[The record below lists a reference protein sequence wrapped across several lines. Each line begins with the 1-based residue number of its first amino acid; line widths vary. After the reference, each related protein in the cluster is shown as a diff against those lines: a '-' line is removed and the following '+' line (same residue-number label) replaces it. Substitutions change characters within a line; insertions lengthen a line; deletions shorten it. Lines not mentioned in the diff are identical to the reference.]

1 MGDIFNAIIV
11 MPFVNV
17 LLVIYNIVFHNFG
30 IAIILFTILI
40 RLITWPL
47 QSQQIKGAKA
57 MTDLQKDKR
66 YIDMQ
71 AKYKGDK
78 EKLAQ
83 AQMELYKEMKI
94 NPFASCLPTVIQL
107 PVIIG
112 LYQALIMALAS
123 TNLSLLNLTKH
134 IYPNFLN
141 LSLSDLIP
149 LNSQFLWMNLSQP
162 ERWPI
167 PGTSIEI
174 PILTIIVVITTYAQQ
189 KLMTPPSM
197 GSNDQSAQM
206 TKTMNMYMP
215 LLMGWISFT
224 LAAGLAIYFVVSN
237 LIGIFQYAMMG
248 QIDLKNWRNLIPFM
262 GSKEQIQ
269 VKKPASKAKK

>member
-11 MPFVNV
+11 TPFVNV
-17 LLVIYNIVFHNFG
+17 LMFIYNLIGQNFG
-30 IAIILFTILI
+30 IAIILFTILV

-47 QSQQIKGAKA
+47 QAQQIKGAKA

-123 TNLSLLNLTKH
+123 TNLDLLKLTNH
-134 IYPNFLN
+134 IYPNFIN
-141 LSLSDLIP
+141 LSDLIP
-149 LNSQFLWMNLSQP
+149 LNDHFLWMNLSQP
-162 ERWPI
+162 ERWYI
-167 PGTSIEI
+167 PGTEIGI

-189 KLMTPPSM
+189 KLMTPPI
-197 GSNDQSAQM
+197 D
-206 TKTMNMYMP
+206 
-215 LLMGWISFT
+215 GW
-224 LAAGLAIYFVVSN
+224 
-237 LIGIFQYAMMG
+237 
-248 QIDLKNWRNLIPFM
+248 
-262 GSKEQIQ
+262 
-269 VKKPASKAKK
+269 

>member
-11 MPFVNV
+11 TPFVNV
-17 LLVIYNIVFHNFG
+17 LLFIYDIIGGNFG

-40 RLITWPL
+40 RLVTWPL

-94 NPFASCLPTVIQL
+94 NPFASCLPTIIQL

-123 TNLSLLNLTKH
+123 TNFDLLKLTNN
-134 IYPNFLN
+134 IYPRFLD
-141 LSLSDLIP
+141 LSELIP

-162 ERWPI
+162 ERLYI
-167 PGTSIEI
+167 PGLNFGI
-174 PILTIIVVITTYAQQ
+174 PVLTIIVVITTYAQQ

-197 GSNDQSAQM
+197 GGSDQTAQM
-206 TKTMNMYMP
+206 TKTMNLYMP

-248 QIDLKNWRNLIPFM
+248 QLDLKNWRNLIPFM
-262 GSKEQIQ
+262 SQNNTGL
-269 VKKPASKAKK
+269 VKKAAPKSKK

>member
-1 MGDIFNAIIV
+1 
-11 MPFVNV
+11 
-17 LLVIYNIVFHNFG
+17 
-30 IAIILFTILI
+30 
-40 RLITWPL
+40 
-47 QSQQIKGAKA
+47 

-123 TNLSLLNLTKH
+123 TNLDLLKLTNH
-134 IYPNFLN
+134 IYPNFIN
-141 LSLSDLIP
+141 LSDLIP
-149 LNSQFLWMNLSQP
+149 LNDHFLWMNLSQP
-162 ERWPI
+162 ERWYI
-167 PGTSIEI
+167 PGTEIGI

-189 KLMTPPSM
+189 KLMTPPTM
-197 GSNDQSAQM
+197 GGNDQSAQM

-248 QIDLKNWRNLIPFM
+248 QIDWRNWRNLIPFM
-262 GSKEQIQ
+262 GSKPEPQA
-269 VKKPASKAKK
+269 KKTSLKAKK

>member
-1 MGDIFNAIIV
+1 MGDFFNAIIV
-11 MPFVNV
+11 TPFVNV
-17 LLVIYNIVFHNFG
+17 LLFIYNLIGNFG
-30 IAIILFTILI
+30 IAIILFTILV

-47 QSQQIKGAKA
+47 QAQQIKGAKA

-94 NPFASCLPTVIQL
+94 NPFASCLPTIIQL

-123 TNLSLLNLTKH
+123 TNFDLLKLTTH
-134 IYPNFLN
+134 IYPNFLD
-141 LSLSDLIP
+141 LSQLIP
-149 LNSQFLWMNLSQP
+149 LNDQFLWMNLSQP
-162 ERWPI
+162 ERLYI
-167 PGTSIEI
+167 PGLNFGI
-174 PILTIIVVITTYAQQ
+174 PVLTIIVVITTYAQQ

-197 GSNDQSAQM
+197 GGNDQSAQM
-206 TKTMNMYMP
+206 TKTMNLYMP

-248 QIDLKNWRNLIPFM
+248 QLDLKNWRNLIPFM
-262 GSKEQIQ
+262 PQKEDPQ
-269 VKKPASKAKK
+269 VKKLAPKAKK

>member
-1 MGDIFNAIIV
+1 MGDIFSAIIV
-11 MPFVNV
+11 TPFVNV
-17 LLVIYNIVFHNFG
+17 LLFIYNLIGQNFG
-30 IAIILFTILI
+30 IAIILFTILV
-40 RLITWPL
+40 RLLTWPL
-47 QSQQIKGAKA
+47 QAQQIKGAKA

-94 NPFASCLPTVIQL
+94 NPFASCLPTIIQL
-107 PVIIG
+107 PIIIG

-123 TNLSLLNLTKH
+123 TNYDLLKLTNH
-134 IYPNFLN
+134 IYPRFLN
-141 LSLSDLIP
+141 LSDLIP

-162 ERWPI
+162 ERLVI
-167 PGTSIEI
+167 PGLSFGI
-174 PILTIIVVITTYAQQ
+174 PVLTIIVVITTYAQQ

-197 GSNDQSAQM
+197 GADDQSAQM
-206 TKTMNMYMP
+206 TKTMNLYMP

-248 QIDLKNWRNLIPFM
+248 QLDWRNWRNLIPFM
-262 GSKEQIQ
+262 GTKQEPP
-269 VKKPASKAKK
+269 VKKGVSKVKK

>member
-1 MGDIFNAIIV
+1 
-11 MPFVNV
+11 
-17 LLVIYNIVFHNFG
+17 
-30 IAIILFTILI
+30 
-40 RLITWPL
+40 L
-47 QSQQIKGAKA
+47 QAKQIQGAKA

-66 YIDMQ
+66 YLDMQ

-78 EKLAQ
+78 EGLAK

-123 TNLSLLNLTKH
+123 TNLDLLKLTTH

-141 LSLSDLIP
+141 LSELIP
-149 LNSQFLWMNLSQP
+149 LNDQFLWMNLSQP
-162 ERWPI
+162 ERWYI
-167 PGTSIEI
+167 PGTEIGI
-174 PILTIIVVITTYAQQ
+174 PILTIIVVITTYSQQ

-197 GSNDQSAQM
+197 GGNDQSAQM

-215 LLMGWISFT
+215 LLMGWISYT
-224 LAAGLAIYFVVSN
+224 LAAGLAIYFVASN

-248 QIDLKNWRNLIPFM
+248 QIDWKNWRNLIPFM
-262 GSKEQIQ
+262 GTKPEPQG
-269 VKKPASKAKK
+269 KKSGTKAKK

>member
-11 MPFVNV
+11 TPFVNV
-17 LLVIYNIVFHNFG
+17 LLFIYNLIGQNFG

-47 QSQQIKGAKA
+47 QAQQIKGAKA

-123 TNLSLLNLTKH
+123 TNLSLLNLTNH
-134 IYPNFLN
+134 IYPNFLK
-141 LSLSDLIP
+141 LSDLIP

-167 PGTSIEI
+167 PGTNIEI

-197 GSNDQSAQM
+197 GGNDQSAQM

-215 LLMGWISFT
+215 LLMGWISYT

-248 QIDLKNWRNLIPFM
+248 QIDWRNWRNLIPFM
-262 GSKEQIQ
+262 GSKPEPQA
-269 VKKPASKAKK
+269 KKTSLKAKK

>member
-11 MPFVNV
+11 TPFVNV
-17 LLVIYNIVFHNFG
+17 LMFIYNLIGQNFG
-30 IAIILFTILI
+30 IAIILFTILV

-47 QSQQIKGAKA
+47 QAQQIKGAKA

-123 TNLSLLNLTKH
+123 TNLDLLKLTNH
-134 IYPNFLN
+134 IYPNFIN
-141 LSLSDLIP
+141 LSDLIP
-149 LNSQFLWMNLSQP
+149 LNDHFLWMNLSQP
-162 ERWPI
+162 ERWYI
-167 PGTSIEI
+167 PGTEIGI

-197 GSNDQSAQM
+197 GGNDQSAQM

-248 QIDLKNWRNLIPFM
+248 QIDWRNWRNLIPFM
-262 GSKEQIQ
+262 GSKPEPQA
-269 VKKPASKAKK
+269 KKTSLKAKK

>member
-11 MPFVNV
+11 TPFVNV
-17 LLVIYNIVFHNFG
+17 LLFIYDIIGNNFG

-47 QSQQIKGAKA
+47 QAQQIKGAKA

-123 TNLSLLNLTKH
+123 TNFDLLKLTNH
-134 IYPNFLN
+134 IYPNFLD
-141 LSLSDLIP
+141 LSQLIP
-149 LNSQFLWMNLSQP
+149 LNDQFLWMNLSQP
-162 ERWPI
+162 ERLYI
-167 PGTSIEI
+167 PGLNIGI
-174 PILTIIVVITTYAQQ
+174 PVLTIIVVITTYAQQ

-197 GSNDQSAQM
+197 GGNDQSAQM
-206 TKTMNMYMP
+206 TKTMNLYMP

-248 QIDLKNWRNLIPFM
+248 QLDLKNWRNLIPFM
-262 GSKEQIQ
+262 PQKEDPQ
-269 VKKPASKAKK
+269 VKELSPKAKK

>member
-11 MPFVNV
+11 TPFVNV
-17 LLVIYNIVFHNFG
+17 LLFIYDLIGNNFG
-30 IAIILFTILI
+30 IAIILFTILV
-40 RLITWPL
+40 RLATWPL
-47 QSQQIKGAKA
+47 QAQQIKGAKA

-66 YIDMQ
+66 YTDMQ

-94 NPFASCLPTVIQL
+94 NPFASCLPTIIQL
-107 PVIIG
+107 PIIIG

-123 TNLSLLNLTKH
+123 TNFDLLKLTNH
-134 IYPNFLN
+134 IYPKFLD
-141 LSLSDLIP
+141 LSSLIP
-149 LNSQFLWMNLSQP
+149 LNDQFLWMNLSQP
-162 ERWPI
+162 ERWYI
-167 PGTSIEI
+167 PGTEIGI

-248 QIDLKNWRNLIPFM
+248 QIDWRNWRNLIPFM
-262 GSKEQIQ
+262 GNKQDIQ
-269 VKKPASKAKK
+269 VKKPASKTKK

>member
-11 MPFVNV
+11 TPFVNV
-17 LLVIYNIVFHNFG
+17 LLFIYNLIGNFG
-30 IAIILFTILI
+30 IAIILFTILV

-47 QSQQIKGAKA
+47 QAQQIKGAKA

-123 TNLSLLNLTKH
+123 TNFDLLKLTNH
-134 IYPNFLN
+134 LYPNFLN
-141 LSLSDLIP
+141 LSQLIP
-149 LNSQFLWMNLSQP
+149 LNDHFLWMNLSQP
-162 ERWPI
+162 ERLYI
-167 PGTSIEI
+167 PGLNFGI
-174 PILTIIVVITTYAQQ
+174 PVLTIIVVITTYAQQ

-197 GSNDQSAQM
+197 GGNDQSAQM
-206 TKTMNMYMP
+206 TKTMNLYMP

-248 QIDLKNWRNLIPFM
+248 QLDLKNWRNLIPFM
-262 GSKEQIQ
+262 PQKEDPQ
-269 VKKPASKAKK
+269 VKKLAAKAKK

>member
-11 MPFVNV
+11 TPFVNV
-17 LLVIYNIVFHNFG
+17 LLFIYNLIGNFG
-30 IAIILFTILI
+30 IAIILFTILV

-47 QSQQIKGAKA
+47 QAQQIKGAKA

-123 TNLSLLNLTKH
+123 TNFDLLKLTNH
-134 IYPNFLN
+134 LYPNFLN
-141 LSLSDLIP
+141 LSQLIP
-149 LNSQFLWMNLSQP
+149 LNDQFLWMNLSQP
-162 ERWPI
+162 ERLYI
-167 PGTSIEI
+167 PGLNFGI
-174 PILTIIVVITTYAQQ
+174 PVLTIIVVITTYAQQ

-197 GSNDQSAQM
+197 GGNDQSAQM
-206 TKTMNMYMP
+206 TKTMNLYMP

-248 QIDLKNWRNLIPFM
+248 QLDLKNWRNLIPFM
-262 GSKEQIQ
+262 PQKEDPQ
-269 VKKPASKAKK
+269 VKKLAPKAKK

>member
-11 MPFVNV
+11 TPFVNV
-17 LLVIYNIVFHNFG
+17 LMFIYNLIGQNFG
-30 IAIILFTILI
+30 IAIILFTILV

-47 QSQQIKGAKA
+47 QAQQIKGAKA

-123 TNLSLLNLTKH
+123 TNLDLLKLTNH
-134 IYPNFLN
+134 IYPNFIN
-141 LSLSDLIP
+141 LSDLIP
-149 LNSQFLWMNLSQP
+149 LNDHFLWMNLSQP
-162 ERWPI
+162 ERWYV
-167 PGTSIEI
+167 PGTEIGI

-189 KLMTPPSM
+189 KLMTPPTM
-197 GSNDQSAQM
+197 GGNDQSAQM

-248 QIDLKNWRNLIPFM
+248 QIDWRNWRNLIPFM
-262 GSKEQIQ
+262 GSKPEPQA
-269 VKKPASKAKK
+269 KKTSLKAKK

>member
-1 MGDIFNAIIV
+1 MGDIFNAVIV
-11 MPFVNV
+11 TPFVNV
-17 LLVIYNIVFHNFG
+17 LLFIYDLIGQNFG

-40 RLITWPL
+40 RLVTWPL
-47 QSQQIKGAKA
+47 QAQQIKGAKA

-66 YIDMQ
+66 YLDMQ

-78 EKLAQ
+78 EGLAK
-83 AQMELYKEMKI
+83 AQMDLYKEMKI

-123 TNLSLLNLTKH
+123 TNFDLLKLTNH
-134 IYPNFLN
+134 IYPRFLD
-141 LSLSDLIP
+141 LSELIP
-149 LNSQFLWMNLSQP
+149 LNDQFLWMNLSQP
-162 ERWPI
+162 ERLYI
-167 PGTSIEI
+167 PGLNFGI
-174 PILTIIVVITTYAQQ
+174 PVLTIIVVITTYAQQ

-197 GSNDQSAQM
+197 GGNDQSAQM

-224 LAAGLAIYFVVSN
+224 LAAGLAIYFVASN

-248 QIDLKNWRNLIPFM
+248 QIDWRNWRNLIPFM
-262 GSKEQIQ
+262 GTKTETPT
-269 VKKPASKAKK
+269 KKSGSKAKK

>member
-11 MPFVNV
+11 TPFVNV
-17 LLVIYNIVFHNFG
+17 LLFIYNLIGQNFG
-30 IAIILFTILI
+30 IAIILFTILV

-47 QSQQIKGAKA
+47 QAQQIKGAKA

-66 YIDMQ
+66 YLDMQ

-107 PVIIG
+107 PIIIG

-123 TNLSLLNLTKH
+123 TNFDLLKLTNH
-134 IYPNFLN
+134 IYPHFLN
-141 LSLSDLIP
+141 LSELIP
-149 LNSQFLWMNLSQP
+149 LNDQFLWMNLSQP
-162 ERWPI
+162 ERLEI
-167 PGTSIEI
+167 PGLNFGI
-174 PILTIIVVITTYAQQ
+174 PVLTIIVVITTYAQQ

-197 GSNDQSAQM
+197 GGNDQSAQM

-248 QIDLKNWRNLIPFM
+248 QLDWRNWRNLVPFM
-262 GSKEQIQ
+262 GTKTE
-269 VKKPASKAKK
+269 VPAKKSSSKTKK

>member
-1 MGDIFNAIIV
+1 MGDLFNAVIV
-11 MPFVNV
+11 TPFVNV
-17 LLVIYNIVFHNFG
+17 LLFIYDLIGNNFG
-30 IAIILFTILI
+30 IAIILFTILV
-40 RLITWPL
+40 RLVTWPL
-47 QSQQIKGAKA
+47 QAKQIQGAKA

-66 YIDMQ
+66 YLDMQ

-78 EKLAQ
+78 EGLAK

-123 TNLSLLNLTKH
+123 TNLDLLKLTTH

-141 LSLSDLIP
+141 LSELIP
-149 LNSQFLWMNLSQP
+149 LNDQFLWMNLSQP
-162 ERWPI
+162 ERWYI
-167 PGTSIEI
+167 PGTEIGI

-197 GSNDQSAQM
+197 GGNDQSAQM

-215 LLMGWISFT
+215 LLMGWISYT
-224 LAAGLAIYFVVSN
+224 LAAGLAIYFVASN

-248 QIDLKNWRNLIPFM
+248 QIDWKNWRNLIPFM
-262 GSKEQIQ
+262 GSKPEPQG
-269 VKKPASKAKK
+269 KKSGTKAKK

>member
-11 MPFVNV
+11 TPFVNV
-17 LLVIYNIVFHNFG
+17 LMFIYNLIGQNFG
-30 IAIILFTILI
+30 IAIILFTILV

-47 QSQQIKGAKA
+47 QAQQIKGAKA

-123 TNLSLLNLTKH
+123 TNLDLLKLTNH
-134 IYPNFLN
+134 IYPNFIN
-141 LSLSDLIP
+141 LSDLIP
-149 LNSQFLWMNLSQP
+149 LNDHFLWMNLSQP
-162 ERWPI
+162 ERWYI
-167 PGTSIEI
+167 PGTEIGI

-189 KLMTPPSM
+189 KLMTPPTM
-197 GSNDQSAQM
+197 GGNDQSAQM

-248 QIDLKNWRNLIPFM
+248 QIDWRNWRNLIPFM
-262 GSKEQIQ
+262 GSKPEPQA
-269 VKKPASKAKK
+269 KKTSLKAKK

>member
-11 MPFVNV
+11 TPFVNV
-17 LLVIYNIVFHNFG
+17 LLFIYDIIGGNFG

-40 RLITWPL
+40 RLVTWPL
-47 QSQQIKGAKA
+47 QAQQIKGAKA

-94 NPFASCLPTVIQL
+94 NPFASCLPTIIQL

-123 TNLSLLNLTKH
+123 TNFDLLKLTNN
-134 IYPNFLN
+134 IYPRFLD
-141 LSLSDLIP
+141 LSELIP

-162 ERWPI
+162 ERLYI
-167 PGTSIEI
+167 PGLNFGI
-174 PILTIIVVITTYAQQ
+174 PVLTIIVVITTYAQQ

-197 GSNDQSAQM
+197 GGSDQTAQM
-206 TKTMNMYMP
+206 TKTMNLYMP

-248 QIDLKNWRNLIPFM
+248 QLDLKNWRNLIPLM
-262 GSKEQIQ
+262 PQKDTGL
-269 VKKPASKAKK
+269 VKKAAPKSKK

>member
-11 MPFVNV
+11 TPFVNV
-17 LLVIYNIVFHNFG
+17 LMFIYNLIGQNFG
-30 IAIILFTILI
+30 IAIILFTILV

-47 QSQQIKGAKA
+47 QAQQIKGAKA

-123 TNLSLLNLTKH
+123 TNLDLLKLTNH
-134 IYPNFLN
+134 IYPKFIN
-141 LSLSDLIP
+141 LSDLIP
-149 LNSQFLWMNLSQP
+149 LNDHFLWMNLSQP
-162 ERWPI
+162 ERWYI
-167 PGTSIEI
+167 PGTEIGI

-189 KLMTPPSM
+189 KLMTPPTM
-197 GSNDQSAQM
+197 GGNDQSAQM

-248 QIDLKNWRNLIPFM
+248 QIDWRNWRNLIPFM
-262 GSKEQIQ
+262 GSKPEPQA
-269 VKKPASKAKK
+269 KKTSLKAKK

>member
-1 MGDIFNAIIV
+1 MGDLFNAIIV
-11 MPFVNV
+11 TPFVNV
-17 LLVIYNIVFHNFG
+17 LLFIYDLIGNNFG
-30 IAIILFTILI
+30 IAIILFTILV

-47 QSQQIKGAKA
+47 QAKQIQGAKA

-66 YIDMQ
+66 YLDMQ

-78 EKLAQ
+78 EGLAK

-123 TNLSLLNLTKH
+123 TNLDLLKLTNH

-141 LSLSDLIP
+141 LSELIP
-149 LNSQFLWMNLSQP
+149 LNDQFLWMNLSQP
-162 ERWPI
+162 ERWYI
-167 PGTSIEI
+167 PGTEIGI

-197 GSNDQSAQM
+197 GGNDQSAQM

-215 LLMGWISFT
+215 LLMGWISYT
-224 LAAGLAIYFVVSN
+224 LAAGLAIYFVASN

-248 QIDLKNWRNLIPFM
+248 QIDWKNWRNLIPFM
-262 GSKEQIQ
+262 GTKPEPQG
-269 VKKPASKAKK
+269 KKSGTKAKK

>member
-11 MPFVNV
+11 TPFVNV
-17 LLVIYNIVFHNFG
+17 LLFIYDIIGNNFG
-30 IAIILFTILI
+30 IAIILFTILV

-47 QSQQIKGAKA
+47 QAQQIKGAKA

-83 AQMELYKEMKI
+83 AQMALYKEMKI
-94 NPFASCLPTVIQL
+94 NPFASCLPTIIQL

-123 TNLSLLNLTKH
+123 TNLDLLKLTNH
-134 IYPNFLN
+134 IYPNFLD
-141 LSLSDLIP
+141 LSQLIP
-149 LNSQFLWMNLSQP
+149 LNDQFLWMNLSQP
-162 ERWPI
+162 ERLYI
-167 PGTSIEI
+167 PGLDIGI
-174 PILTIIVVITTYAQQ
+174 PVLTIIVVITTYAQQ

-197 GSNDQSAQM
+197 GGNDQSAQM
-206 TKTMNMYMP
+206 TKTMNLYMP

-248 QIDLKNWRNLIPFM
+248 QLDLKNWRNLIPFM
-262 GSKEQIQ
+262 SQKEDTQ
-269 VKKPASKAKK
+269 VKKLAPKAKK

>member
-11 MPFVNV
+11 TPFVNV
-17 LLVIYNIVFHNFG
+17 LLFIYDIIGNNFG

-47 QSQQIKGAKA
+47 QAQQIKGAKA

-123 TNLSLLNLTKH
+123 TNFDLLKLTNH
-134 IYPNFLN
+134 IYPNFLD
-141 LSLSDLIP
+141 LSQLIP
-149 LNSQFLWMNLSQP
+149 LNDQFLWMNLSQP
-162 ERWPI
+162 ERLYI
-167 PGTSIEI
+167 PGLNIGI
-174 PILTIIVVITTYAQQ
+174 PVLTIIVVITTYAQQ

-197 GSNDQSAQM
+197 GGNDQSAQM
-206 TKTMNMYMP
+206 TKTMNLYMP

-248 QIDLKNWRNLIPFM
+248 QLDLKNWRNLIPFM
-262 GSKEQIQ
+262 PQKEDPQ
-269 VKKPASKAKK
+269 VKKLSPKAKK

>member
-11 MPFVNV
+11 TPFVNV
-17 LLVIYNIVFHNFG
+17 LLFIYNLIGNFG
-30 IAIILFTILI
+30 IAIILFTILV

-47 QSQQIKGAKA
+47 QAQQIKGAKA

-123 TNLSLLNLTKH
+123 TNFDLLKLTNH
-134 IYPNFLN
+134 LYPNFLN
-141 LSLSDLIP
+141 LSQLIP
-149 LNSQFLWMNLSQP
+149 LNDQFLWMNLSQP
-162 ERWPI
+162 ERLYI
-167 PGTSIEI
+167 PGLDIGI
-174 PILTIIVVITTYAQQ
+174 PVLTIIVVITTYAQQ

-197 GSNDQSAQM
+197 GGNDQSAQM
-206 TKTMNMYMP
+206 TKTMNLYMP

-248 QIDLKNWRNLIPFM
+248 QLDLKNWRNLIPFM
-262 GSKEQIQ
+262 PQKEDPQ
-269 VKKPASKAKK
+269 VKKLAPKAKK

>member
-1 MGDIFNAIIV
+1 MGDLFNAVIV
-11 MPFVNV
+11 TPFVNV
-17 LLVIYNIVFHNFG
+17 LLFIYDLIGNNFG
-30 IAIILFTILI
+30 IAIILFTILV
-40 RLITWPL
+40 RLVTWPL
-47 QSQQIKGAKA
+47 QAKQIQGAKA

-66 YIDMQ
+66 YLDMQ

-78 EKLAQ
+78 EGLAK

-123 TNLSLLNLTKH
+123 TNLDLLKLTTH

-141 LSLSDLIP
+141 LSELIP
-149 LNSQFLWMNLSQP
+149 LNDQFLWMNLSQP
-162 ERWPI
+162 ERWYI
-167 PGTSIEI
+167 PGTEIGI

-197 GSNDQSAQM
+197 GGNDQSAQM

-215 LLMGWISFT
+215 LLMGWISYT
-224 LAAGLAIYFVVSN
+224 LAAGLAIYFVASN

-248 QIDLKNWRNLIPFM
+248 QIDWKNWRNLIPFM
-262 GSKEQIQ
+262 GTKPEPQG
-269 VKKPASKAKK
+269 KKSGTKAKK

>member
-1 MGDIFNAIIV
+1 MGDILNAIIV
-11 MPFVNV
+11 TPFVNV
-17 LLVIYNIVFHNFG
+17 LMFIYNLIGQNFG
-30 IAIILFTILI
+30 IAIILFTILV

-47 QSQQIKGAKA
+47 QAQQIKGAKA

-123 TNLSLLNLTKH
+123 TNLDLLKLTNH
-134 IYPNFLN
+134 IYPNFIN
-141 LSLSDLIP
+141 LSDLIP
-149 LNSQFLWMNLSQP
+149 LNDHFLWMNLSQP
-162 ERWPI
+162 ERWYI
-167 PGTSIEI
+167 PGTEIGI

-189 KLMTPPSM
+189 KLMTPPTM
-197 GSNDQSAQM
+197 GGNDQSAQM

-248 QIDLKNWRNLIPFM
+248 QIDWRNWRNLIPFM
-262 GSKEQIQ
+262 GSKPEPQA
-269 VKKPASKAKK
+269 KKTSLKAKK